1 MTYFAELGRALRIFR
16 DRAKLTGAE
25 VAERAE
31 MGKAQLSKYEIG
43 AELPNLRTL
52 AKLLDALEIEP
63 LWFFYLMH
71 QLSHG
76 QSLEALKADLLRS
89 DAGPLFSAGEP
100 EAFRRLLE
108 STFELHAA
116 VIAGRLP
123 RPSWRFERARRPKR
137 SWRCLQPCRTSSG
150 SSLPDGQSGK
160 FASSGEISNNE
171 FCFRAQSTRQASQS
185 APYTPVSREKTHQVV
200 PSHGTGTS

>member
-1 MTYFAELGRALRIFR
+1 MTYFAELGRTLRIFR

-52 AKLLDALEIEP
+52 AKLIDALEVEP

-76 QSLEALKADLLRS
+76 QSVEALKADLLRT
-89 DAGPLFSAGEP
+89 DAGSLFSAGEP
-100 EAFRRLLE
+100 DAFRRLLE
-108 STFELHAA
+108 SVFELHSA
-116 VIAGRLP
+116 VIAGRFQAVLEA
-123 RPSWRFERARRPKR
+123 RDGKKAERELAMLTAVQDLLRIKPS
-137 SWRCLQPCRTSSG
+137 
-150 SSLPDGQSGK
+150 
-160 FASSGEISNNE
+160 
-171 FCFRAQSTRQASQS
+171 
-185 APYTPVSREKTHQVV
+185 
-200 PSHGTGTS
+200 

>member
-1 MTYFAELGRALRIFR
+1 MDPSPTLTYFAELGRALRIFR

-76 QSLEALKADLLRS
+76 QSLEALKADLLRT

-108 STFELHAA
+108 STFDLHAA
-116 VIAGRLP
+116 VIAGRLQAILEV
-123 RPSWRFERARRPKR
+123 REGKKAEKELALLAAMQDLLRIKPS
-137 SWRCLQPCRTSSG
+137 
-150 SSLPDGQSGK
+150 
-160 FASSGEISNNE
+160 
-171 FCFRAQSTRQASQS
+171 
-185 APYTPVSREKTHQVV
+185 
-200 PSHGTGTS
+200 